1 MENGDALS
9 GLTAAQPSMLLY
21 TGTYTSYCTWGV
33 GLQFILN
40 VSCSLKRIDK
50 NWGAKEMVITKIWLK
65 FTNSREV
72 YMTDNEVQFDKEF

>member
-1 MENGDALS
+1 MEKGDALS
-9 GLTAAQPSMLLY
+9 GLTAAQSSLLLC
-21 TGTYTSYCTWGV
+21 TYTSYRTWGV

-50 NWGAKEMVITKIWLK
+50 NWRAKEMVITKIWLK

-72 YMTDNEVQFDKEF
+72 HMHLVDNEVQFDKEF